1 MTVSSTTTKVSY
13 NGDNSTTVFAYTF
26 KIFDDDD
33 ITVILRTVATGTESV
48 QTKTTDYSVSGVG
61 NTNGG
66 NITFV
71 TAPASGVTVVLLRE
85 TAQTQTTDYTPN
97 DPFPASSHEDAL
109 DKITLT
115 VQDQQEELNRALKL
129 SRTNTMASTEFT
141 VGATTRANKILAFDS
156 SGELAVTQ
164 EIGTFQG
171 NWTAS
176 TSYFERDLVR
186 DSTTNNIFIVNSA
199 HTSSGSQPLTTNA
212 NSAKYDLILE
222 AELQGNLLGDTTPQL
237 GGNLDLNS
245 NDITGTGNIK
255 ITGSVGIG
263 TNSPSAL
270 LHLASNAPYINFEDV
285 DNNQDWQLQATAWFA
300 LRNQTTNSELLRV
313 TSGGNVG
320 IGTNLPDS
328 GTPLHVE
335 ESSASLGAN
344 PAASAFLVE
353 RAGNVGMTLGTA
365 NTGECSIFMG
375 DTDSLTAGRV
385 QYDNSNDSL
394 QFWANSLERMRIDSS
409 GRLLVNRTSAANS
422 GLIEL
427 DYAPITAKDKGIVL
441 NNSNGTTGGQAC
453 NFLFSGTTVGNIST
467 TASST
472 SYNTS
477 SDYRLKENVVA
488 DWDATT
494 RLKQL
499 NPVRFNF
506 IADADTT
513 VDGFLAH
520 EVQDVVP
527 EAVTGTKDAMQN
539 EEYEV
544 TPAVLD
550 DDGNIVTDAVMG
562 TRSVP
567 EYQGIDQSKLVPLL
581 VKTIQELEA
590 RIASLEAN

>member
-186 DSTTNNIFIVNSA
+186 DTTTNNIFIVNSA

-394 QFWANSLERMRIDSS
+394 QFWANSIERMRIDSS

-427 DYAPITAKDKGIVL
+427 DYAPITARDKGIVL

>member
-186 DSTTNNIFIVNSA
+186 DTTTNNIFIVNSA
-199 HTSSGSQPLTTNA
+199 HTSSGSLPLTTNA

-245 NDITGTGNIK
+245 NDITGTGNIN
-255 ITGSVGIG
+255 ITGSAGIG
-263 TNSPSAL
+263 T
-270 LHLASNAPYINFEDV
+270 AS
-285 DNNQDWQLQATAWFA
+285 
-300 LRNQTTNSELLRV
+300 
-313 TSGGNVG
+313 
-320 IGTNLPDS
+320 PDS
-328 GTPLHVE
+328 GTALHVE

-385 QYDNSNDSL
+385 QYDNSGDSL
-394 QFWANSLERMRIDSS
+394 QFYANSLERMRIDSS

>member
-186 DSTTNNIFIVNSA
+186 DTTTNNIFIVNSA

-237 GGNLDLNS
+237 GGDLDLNS

-394 QFWANSLERMRIDSS
+394 QFWANSIERMRIDSS

-427 DYAPITAKDKGIVL
+427 DYAPITARDKGIVL

>member
-1 MTVSSTTTKVSY
+1 
-13 NGDNSTTVFAYTF
+13 
-26 KIFDDDD
+26 
-33 ITVILRTVATGTESV
+33 
-48 QTKTTDYSVSGVG
+48 
-61 NTNGG
+61 
-66 NITFV
+66 
-71 TAPASGVTVVLLRE
+71 ASGVTVVLLRE

-186 DSTTNNIFIVNSA
+186 DTTTNNIFIVNSA
-199 HTSSGSQPLTTNA
+199 HTSSGSQPLTTNP

-375 DTDSLTAGRV
+375 DTDSLTAG
-385 QYDNSNDSL
+385 
-394 QFWANSLERMRIDSS
+394 
-409 GRLLVNRTSAANS
+409 
-422 GLIEL
+422 
-427 DYAPITAKDKGIVL
+427 
-441 NNSNGTTGGQAC
+441 
-453 NFLFSGTTVGNIST
+453 
-467 TASST
+467 
-472 SYNTS
+472 
-477 SDYRLKENVVA
+477 
-488 DWDATT
+488 
-494 RLKQL
+494 
-499 NPVRFNF
+499 
-506 IADADTT
+506 
-513 VDGFLAH
+513 
-520 EVQDVVP
+520 
-527 EAVTGTKDAMQN
+527 
-539 EEYEV
+539 
-544 TPAVLD
+544 
-550 DDGNIVTDAVMG
+550 
-562 TRSVP
+562 
-567 EYQGIDQSKLVPLL
+567 
-581 VKTIQELEA
+581 
-590 RIASLEAN
+590 